1 MNYFPEFWE
10 DQIFYRMRE
19 SIIDDIDTQL
29 LMQMIDEQKNKGL
42 KMSEHY
48 PENEAEA
55 IEFEK
60 RNLKQ
65 LKLEF
70 QKEFESL
77 HRPLTEASPD
87 SLIDEALP
95 DDKIIRT
102 KRLAGLLPEGSVIDL
117 PVKSYDSG
125 AARMAELSGTPLTDP
140 KFATPLA
147 LEEAARLKR
156 AIVNSEV
163 LDSKEMSKVVAE
175 YDSVSKPKH
184 YNAPNGMQAIDV
196 IEGFNLSFAV
206 GNAVKYLLRGN
217 VKHETPKED
226 YLKVLWY
233 VSHELKRL
241 GFQDDVL
248 KFFEKQLKNPT
259 I

>member
-1 MNYFPEFWE
+1 
-10 DQIFYRMRE
+10 
-19 SIIDDIDTQL
+19 
-29 LMQMIDEQKNKGL
+29 
-42 KMSEHY
+42 MSEHW
-48 PENEAEA
+48 PENEGEA
-55 IEFEK
+55 IMFELNEK
-60 RNLKQ
+60 ARELKQ
-65 LKLEF
+65 LILDF
-70 QKEFESL
+70 QGL
-77 HRPLTEASPD
+77 HRPLTEASAD
-87 SLIDEALP
+87 KLIDEALP
-95 DDKIIRT
+95 DDKIIRV
-102 KRLAGLLPEGSVIDL
+102 KRLAGLLPEGSIVDL

-156 AIVNSEV
+156 AIINSEV
-163 LDSKEMSKVVAE
+163 LDSKEMSKVIAE

-241 GFQDDVL
+241 GFKDDVL
-248 KFFEKQLKNPT
+248 KFFEKQLRNPT